1 MTPGS
6 LFGRGLAFPP
16 RLAEDGRWAWSDGP
30 QNVRE
35 SLQIIL
41 ETEQRERLML
51 PRFGGGLRSFLFE
64 PNTVA
69 TRHQI
74 GERIR
79 RAVAQWEPRVEIDDV
94 AVDPDTRDPMAAIAT
109 IRYKLVATG
118 VSSQLNVSVKLSG

>member
-1 MTPGS
+1 MNAGAI
-6 LFGRGLAFPP
+6 FGRGIAFPP
-16 RLAEDGRWAWSDGP
+16 RLDREGRWAWSEGETNIRDSIR
-30 QNVRE
+30 V
-35 SLQIIL
+35 IL

-74 GERIR
+74 GERIA
-79 RAVAQWEPRVEIDDV
+79 RALGQWEPRVNVDGV
-94 AVDPDTRDPMAAIAT
+94 TVDPDPRDPLGAIAT

-118 VSSQLNVSVKLSG
+118 APGQLSLGVKLSG

>member
-79 RAVAQWEPRVEIDDV
+79 RAIAQWEPRVEIDDV

-118 VSSQLNVSVKLSG
+118 VSSQLNLSVKLSG

>member
-16 RLAEDGRWAWSDGP
+16 RLSEDGRWAWSDGP
-30 QNVRE
+30 QNVRD
-35 SLQIIL
+35 SLRIIL

-74 GERIR
+74 AERIR
-79 RAVAQWEPRVEIDDV
+79 RAVLQWEPRVEVDDV
-94 AVDPDTRDPMAAIAT
+94 AVEPDARDPMAAIAT

-118 VSSQLNVSVKLSG
+118 ASSQLNLSVKLSG